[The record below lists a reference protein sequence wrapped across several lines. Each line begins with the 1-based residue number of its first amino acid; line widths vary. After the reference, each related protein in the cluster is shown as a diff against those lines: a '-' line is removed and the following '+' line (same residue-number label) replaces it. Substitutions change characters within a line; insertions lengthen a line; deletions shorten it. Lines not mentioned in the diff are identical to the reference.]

1 MKKISILNSPL
12 FKGMDQNEINSILK
26 CLDAKE
32 KNFYKGSYVWHAGD
46 TPDYIGIVVKGQVNI
61 IKEDILGNRTVIANI
76 LPFQIFGESFYIAK
90 AETYPVSAQATID
103 SIVILL
109 KYEKLTSPCRNLCAF
124 HKKLID
130 NMLEL
135 IAKKN
140 IKLNNRINC
149 IIKKT
154 TKQKLLFYLVTE
166 MKIHN
171 KYEVS
176 IPFNR
181 EELADYLGVNRSA
194 LSRELSSLKKSGVL
208 LFNKNNFKLLSTEK
222 LQEIISE
229 D

>member
-1 MKKISILNSPL
+1 MKKINITHSPL

-26 CLDAKE
+26 CLDANE
-32 KNFYKGSYVWHAGD
+32 KNFYKGAYVWHAGD
-46 TPDYIGIVVKGQVNI
+46 SPDYIGIVVKGQVNI

-76 LPFQIFGESFYIAK
+76 VPFQVFGESFYIAK
-90 AETYPVSAQATID
+90 ADAYPVSAQATVN
-103 SIVILL
+103 STVILL
-109 KYEKLTSPCRNLCAF
+109 NYEKLTSPCRNLCIF

-130 NMLEL
+130 NMLKL

-140 IKLNNRINC
+140 IKLNDRINC
-149 IIKKT
+149 IVKKT

-208 LFNKNNFKLLSTEK
+208 LFNKNNFKLLNLEK
-222 LQEIISE
+222 LQKIITE